1 MADLSKLR
9 ALMRTLRDTE
19 RGCPWDLAQSFRSIV
34 PHTLEEAYEV
44 ADAIESDDFTA
55 LPAELGDLLFQ
66 IAFYCQLGEEDNRF
80 SFDDV
85 IEAIEHK
92 LMVRHPHVFAG
103 EDVGDLEAV
112 ATAWEARKAHERD
125 MHGPGSELDDV
136 PLALPALSRAGKVQK
151 RAARV
156 GFDWPDVVGAWS
168 KLEEELSE
176 LRAAQVGELGR
187 DAVHEE
193 LGDVLFAVVNVARH
207 LGIEPESSLR
217 HATSKF
223 ERRFRGVEQHLVER
237 AIKMAEASPEL
248 LDELWNMVK
257 REQKKTGAGA
267 PAKDQEEE
275 PGRR

>member
-19 RGCPWDLAQSFRSIV
+19 RGCPWDLAQDFHSIV

-85 IEAIEHK
+85 VEAIEHK
-92 LMVRHPHVFAG
+92 LTVRHPHVFGGA
-103 EDVGDLEAV
+103 EVADLEEV
-112 ATAWEARKAHERD
+112 ATAWEARKAQER
-125 MHGPGSELDDV
+125 HRRGPGSELDDV

-156 GFDWPDVVGAWS
+156 GFDWPDDVGAWS
-168 KLEEELSE
+168 KLEEEVSE
-176 LRAAQVGELGR
+176 LRAAQADKLGR
-187 DAVHEE
+187 DAIHEE

-223 ERRFRGVEQHLVER
+223 ERRFRGVEQHLSER
-237 AIKMAEASPEL
+237 AIKMAAASPEL
-248 LDELWNMVK
+248 LDELWNTVK

-267 PAKDQEEE
+267 PVKDQEEE
-275 PGRR
+275 RGRN